1 MNSVISYMKRPLFL
15 LILLIVFACD
25 MIKPDGN
32 SDTNDTGD
40 VTENYGDFKLNDDA
54 IFMTE
59 ETTSLFSSVEDG
71 KIIIPA
77 SVSQESIP
85 SVGTIIV
92 APITTMTPLG
102 LLVKVISLEKTAS
115 EYILSTEPAL
125 LTDAFEELRI
135 ESTLNATPYI
145 EHATDK
151 DGNVIL
157 PEEVSSNIWEEFAK
171 SPEDTTFTIPTKA
184 AGSIETT
191 LSNKFPLNNDIFK
204 GHIFANFIL
213 GISIDISKAKL
224 NNFEINIT
232 KQTGISGDLM
242 VVGIEDELEWEIADI
257 KYKFKAFLIP
267 NTPIVV
273 KPSLYVEETLK
284 AESKIEVKA
293 AMRYYVENQLYQFS
307 FNGSQAKAKSERLKD
322 DSYIK
327 FKAISAETEI
337 ELSTTAGG
345 KFAIYDDALLAFGLE
360 LTASETFK
368 MANEISTNNKNLLV
382 DNPEVE
388 VTPALTA
395 SLYCESNLFELVPN
409 AEQGRFSYDWN
420 FGLSSYKLTT
430 LPQFSGIQKN
440 EAGGKLIITAD
451 VDKKCFL
458 ECSDEGFA
466 IFDNDEEEPI
476 THLSFKAQTKAI
488 TSNEVAFDL
497 PSSEKSYVAIPYVVA
512 DNKYYYDKDG
522 RWVDLGLP
530 SGILW
535 AKYNVGATSPE
546 EYGDYYAWGEV
557 TPKQKYSAANYLYYT
572 KENGE
577 YSGSFIGNDISGT
590 EYDAAHVN
598 WGNGA
603 RMPNKSE
610 AEELVKYC
618 NWKHHTYNGVG
629 GGLITGPNNN
639 SIVLPFAGGFYNN
652 QLWQDPLNSAL
663 FWTSQPYNYANN
675 TDASLCGCAIDDGWQ
690 YKVGADAKFLGISI
704 RAVKN
709 Q

>member
-1 MNSVISYMKRPLFL
+1 MKRLLFFIT
-15 LILLIVFACD
+15 LITALACD
-25 MIKPDGN
+25 TIKPDGGPDIN
-32 SDTNDTGD
+32 KPGD
-40 VTENYGDFKLNDDA
+40 IIENYGDFKLNDDA

-59 ETTSLFSSVEDG
+59 ETTSIFSSVEDG
-71 KIIIPA
+71 KIIIPI
-77 SVSQESIP
+77 SVSPEAIP
-85 SVGTIIV
+85 SEGTIIV
-92 APITTMTPLG
+92 APVTTMTPSG
-102 LLVKVISLEKTAS
+102 LLVKVIASEKTAS
-115 EYILSTEPAL
+115 EYILSTEPAI
-125 LTDAFEELRI
+125 LTDAFDELRI

-145 EHATDK
+145 EHAIDK

-157 PEEVSSNIWEEFAK
+157 PEEVSSNIWDEFAK

-191 LSNKFPLNNDIFK
+191 LSNKFPLKNDIFK

-232 KQTGISGDLM
+232 KQTGITGDLM

-273 KPSLYVEETLK
+273 KPSLYIEETLK

-327 FKAISAETEI
+327 FKAVSAETEI

-368 MANEISTNNKNLLV
+368 MSNEISTNNKSLLV
-382 DNPEVE
+382 DNPELE
-388 VTPALTA
+388 VTPALIA
-395 SLYCESNLFELVPN
+395 SLYCESNLFDWVPN
-409 AEQGRFSYDWN
+409 AEQGRFSYDWD

-458 ECSDEGFA
+458 ECSDS
-466 IFDNDEEEPI
+466 DHP
-476 THLSFKAQTKAI
+476 TKH
-488 TSNEVAFDL
+488 
-497 PSSEKSYVAIPYVVA
+497 P
-512 DNKYYYDKDG
+512 
-522 RWVDLGLP
+522 R
-530 SGILW
+530 
-535 AKYNVGATSPE
+535 
-546 EYGDYYAWGEV
+546 
-557 TPKQKYSAANYLYYT
+557 
-572 KENGE
+572 
-577 YSGSFIGNDISGT
+577 T
-590 EYDAAHVN
+590 E
-598 WGNGA
+598 
-603 RMPNKSE
+603 
-610 AEELVKYC
+610 
-618 NWKHHTYNGVG
+618 
-629 GGLITGPNNN
+629 
-639 SIVLPFAGGFYNN
+639 
-652 QLWQDPLNSAL
+652 
-663 FWTSQPYNYANN
+663 
-675 TDASLCGCAIDDGWQ
+675 
-690 YKVGADAKFLGISI
+690 
-704 RAVKN
+704 
-709 Q
+709 

>member
-1 MNSVISYMKRPLFL
+1 M
-15 LILLIVFACD
+15 
-25 MIKPDGN
+25 
-32 SDTNDTGD
+32 
-40 VTENYGDFKLNDDA
+40 
-54 IFMTE
+54 
-59 ETTSLFSSVEDG
+59 
-71 KIIIPA
+71 
-77 SVSQESIP
+77 
-85 SVGTIIV
+85 
-92 APITTMTPLG
+92 
-102 LLVKVISLEKTAS
+102 
-115 EYILSTEPAL
+115 
-125 LTDAFEELRI
+125 
-135 ESTLNATPYI
+135 
-145 EHATDK
+145 
-151 DGNVIL
+151 
-157 PEEVSSNIWEEFAK
+157 WEEFAK

-232 KQTGISGDLM
+232 KQTGITGDLM

-395 SLYCESNLFELVPN
+395 SLYCESNLFDFVPN
-409 AEQGRFSYDWN
+409 AEQGRFSYDWD

-512 DNKYYYDKDG
+512 DNKYYYDKDD

-546 EYGDYYAWGEV
+546 EYGDYYAWGETEV
-557 TPKQKYSAANYLYYT
+557 KSSYGMSNYYLYNLNINISNTSYDVAT
-572 KENGE
+572 QKWGDGAKIPSLDNIKELLNNCIWQHGRFCNGVKGSIAKGPNGNE
-577 YSGSFIGNDISGT
+577 IFLPYVGNRYGEFKIEYDDVGYAGYYWSSIPSGDLAYILDCYSGDDTSG
-590 EYDAAHVN
+590 ECHSYSDKDVGLAV
-598 WGNGA
+598 
-603 RMPNKSE
+603 RP
-610 AEELVKYC
+610 VK
-618 NWKHHTYNGVG
+618 
-629 GGLITGPNNN
+629 
-639 SIVLPFAGGFYNN
+639 
-652 QLWQDPLNSAL
+652 D
-663 FWTSQPYNYANN
+663 
-675 TDASLCGCAIDDGWQ
+675 
-690 YKVGADAKFLGISI
+690 
-704 RAVKN
+704 KN
-709 Q
+709 

>member
-1 MNSVISYMKRPLFL
+1 MKRLLFFIT
-15 LILLIVFACD
+15 LITALACD
-25 MIKPDGN
+25 TIKPDGGPDIN
-32 SDTNDTGD
+32 KPGD
-40 VTENYGDFKLNDDA
+40 IIENYGDFKLNDDA

-59 ETTSLFSSVEDG
+59 ETTSIFSSVEDG
-71 KIIIPA
+71 KIIIPI
-77 SVSQESIP
+77 SVSPEAIP
-85 SVGTIIV
+85 SEGTIIV
-92 APITTMTPLG
+92 APVTTMTPSG
-102 LLVKVISLEKTAS
+102 LLVKVIASEKTAS
-115 EYILSTEPAL
+115 EYILSTEPAI
-125 LTDAFEELRI
+125 LTDAFDELLI

-145 EHATDK
+145 EHAIDK

-157 PEEVSSNIWEEFAK
+157 PEEVSSNIWDEFAK

-191 LSNKFPLNNDIFK
+191 LSNKFPLKNDIFK

-232 KQTGISGDLM
+232 KQTGITGDLM

-273 KPSLYVEETLK
+273 KPSLYIEETLK

-327 FKAISAETEI
+327 FKAVSAETEI

-368 MANEISTNNKNLLV
+368 MSNEISTNNKSLLV
-382 DNPEVE
+382 DNPELE
-388 VTPALTA
+388 VTPALIA
-395 SLYCESNLFELVPN
+395 SLYCESNLFDWVPN
-409 AEQGRFSYDWN
+409 AEQGRFSYDWD

-476 THLSFKAQTKAI
+476 THLSFRTGKTKTKAT
-488 TSNEVAFDL
+488 TSNEVVFDL
-497 PSSEKSYVAIPYVVA
+497 PASGKSYVAVPYVVA
-512 DNKYYYDKDG
+512 DNKYYYGEDD
-522 RWVDLGLP
+522 RWVDLDLP

-535 AKYNVGATSPE
+535 AKYNVGASSPE
-546 EYGDYYAWGEV
+546 EYGGYYAWGE
-557 TPKQKYSAANYLYYT
+557 TEEKSSYNMSNYNLY
-572 KENGE
+572 NLN
-577 YSGSFIGNDISGT
+577 IDISGT
-590 EYDAAHVN
+590 SYDVATQK

-603 RMPNKSE
+603 RIPSLKDFKELLSNCSWHDSSYNDIRGYY
-610 AEELVKYC
+610 AE
-618 NWKHHTYNGVG
+618 
-629 GGLITGPNNN
+629 GPNGNK
-639 SIVLPFAGGFYNN
+639 IFF
-652 QLWQDPLNSAL
+652 PLTGYKMHESARDK
-663 FWTSQPYNYANN
+663 NYAGYFWSSTPNG
-675 TDASLCGCAIDDGWQ
+675 DLAYILEIFSEEDIDEEDQIYCDVDKDYGMTVRPI
-690 YKVGADAKFLGISI
+690 KD
-704 RAVKN
+704 KN
-709 Q
+709 

>member
-1 MNSVISYMKRPLFL
+1 MISPMKRLLFFIT
-15 LILLIVFACD
+15 LITALACD
-25 MIKPDGN
+25 MIKPDGSSN
-32 SDTNDTGD
+32 KPGD
-40 VTENYGDFKLNDDA
+40 ITENYGDFKMNDDA

-77 SVSQESIP
+77 SVSQQSIP

-102 LLVKVISLEKTAS
+102 LLVKVISLEKTVS

-125 LTDAFEELRI
+125 LTDAFEELHI
-135 ESTLNATPYI
+135 ESTLNTTPYI
-145 EHATDK
+145 DHAIDK

-191 LSNKFPLNNDIFK
+191 LSNKFPLKNDIFK

-232 KQTGISGDLM
+232 KQTGITGDLM

-273 KPSLYVEETLK
+273 KPSLYIEETLK

-327 FKAISAETEI
+327 FKAVSAETEI

-368 MANEISTNNKNLLV
+368 MSNEISTNNKNLLV
-382 DNPEVE
+382 DNPELE
-388 VTPALTA
+388 VAPALIA
-395 SLYCESNLFELVPN
+395 SLYCESNLFDWVPN
-409 AEQGRFSYDWN
+409 AEQGRFSYDWD

-476 THLSFKAQTKAI
+476 THLSFRTGKTKTKAA
-488 TSNEVAFDL
+488 TSNEVVFDL
-497 PSSEKSYVAIPYVVA
+497 PASEKSYVAIPYVVA
-512 DNKYYYDKDG
+512 DNKYYYGEDD

-530 SGILW
+530 SGLLW

-546 EYGDYYAWGEV
+546 EYGDYYAWGETEV
-557 TPKQKYSAANYLYYT
+557 KSSYSMSNYYLYDLNMNISNTSYDVATPKWGDEAKIPSLENV
-572 KENGE
+572 KELLSNCTWLD
-577 YSGSFIGNDISGT
+577 SS
-590 EYDAAHVN
+590 
-598 WGNGA
+598 
-603 RMPNKSE
+603 
-610 AEELVKYC
+610 
-618 NWKHHTYNGVG
+618 YNGIRG
-629 GGLITGPNNN
+629 FYAQGPNGNK
-639 SIVLPFAGGFYNN
+639 IFLPLTGYKMHESVR
-652 QLWQDPLNSAL
+652 D
-663 FWTSQPYNYANN
+663 TNYAGYFWSSTPNG
-675 TDASLCGCAIDDGWQ
+675 DLAYILEIFSEEDIDERDQAYCDVDKDYGMT
-690 YKVGADAKFLGISI
+690 V
-704 RAVKN
+704 RPVKDKN
-709 Q
+709 

>member
-1 MNSVISYMKRPLFL
+1 MKRLLFFIT
-15 LILLIVFACD
+15 LITALACD
-25 MIKPDGN
+25 TIKPDGGPDIN
-32 SDTNDTGD
+32 KPGD
-40 VTENYGDFKLNDDA
+40 IIENYGDFKLNDDA

-59 ETTSLFSSVEDG
+59 ETTSIFSSVEDG
-71 KIIIPA
+71 KIIIPI
-77 SVSQESIP
+77 SVSPEAIP
-85 SVGTIIV
+85 SEGTIIV
-92 APITTMTPLG
+92 APVTTMTPSG
-102 LLVKVISLEKTAS
+102 LLVKVIASEKTAS
-115 EYILSTEPAL
+115 EYILSTEPAI
-125 LTDAFEELRI
+125 LTDAFDELRI

-145 EHATDK
+145 EHAIDK

-157 PEEVSSNIWEEFAK
+157 PEEVSSNIWDEFAK

-191 LSNKFPLNNDIFK
+191 LSNKFPLKNDIFK

-232 KQTGISGDLM
+232 KQTGITGDLM

-273 KPSLYVEETLK
+273 KPSLYIEETLK

-327 FKAISAETEI
+327 FKAVSAETEM

-368 MANEISTNNKNLLV
+368 MSNEISTNNKNLLV
-382 DNPEVE
+382 DNPELE
-388 VTPALTA
+388 VTPALIA
-395 SLYCESNLFELVPN
+395 SLYCESNLFDWVPN
-409 AEQGRFSYDWN
+409 AEQGRFSYDWD

-476 THLSFKAQTKAI
+476 THLSFRTGKTKTKAT
-488 TSNEVAFDL
+488 TSNEVVFDL
-497 PSSEKSYVAIPYVVA
+497 PASGKSYVAVPYVVA
-512 DNKYYYDKDG
+512 DNKYYYGEDD
-522 RWVDLGLP
+522 RWVDLDLP

-535 AKYNVGATSPE
+535 AKYNIGATSPE
-546 EYGDYYAWGEV
+546 EYGGYYAWGE
-557 TPKQKYSAANYLYYT
+557 T
-572 KENGE
+572 KEKSSYNMSN
-577 YSGSFIGNDISGT
+577 YNLYNLNIDISGT
-590 EYDAAHVN
+590 SYDVATQK
-598 WGNGA
+598 WGDGA
-603 RMPNKSE
+603 KMPSLDDIM
-610 AEELVKYC
+610 ELLNNCTWQHGYF
-618 NWKHHTYNGVG
+618 YNGVKG
-629 GGLITGPNNN
+629 SIAVGPNGNE
-639 SIVLPFAGGFYNN
+639 IFLPYSGNKFGVECDDNGFAGYYWSSTPTGDLTYI
-652 QLWQDPLNSAL
+652 LVCYSDDDTRGMYRSYSDKDTGL
-663 FWTSQPYNYANN
+663 
-675 TDASLCGCAIDDGWQ
+675 AI
-690 YKVGADAKFLGISI
+690 
-704 RAVKN
+704 RPVKDKN
-709 Q
+709 